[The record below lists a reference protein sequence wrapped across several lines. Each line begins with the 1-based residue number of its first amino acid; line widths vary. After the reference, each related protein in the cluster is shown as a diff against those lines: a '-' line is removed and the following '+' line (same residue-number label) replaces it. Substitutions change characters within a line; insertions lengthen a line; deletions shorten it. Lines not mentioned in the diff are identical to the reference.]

1 MTMKRLMLVWVM
13 IMCLIP
19 MNVRGSAV
27 MNDFHYEQY
36 EKLYFKMIEQYP
48 EPENTAFSEY
58 PAAGRALF
66 IVLIFDME
74 IQNGGL
80 AQFFWNC
87 GVIYAKLLPDALRF
101 TGLSD
106 VADLYESFI
115 HDNDITLDVIASFRE
130 RAPGFVESYE
140 WYDWYD
146 YDTFDDAYMRIWEE
160 TDINQRFIDYSDH
173 HPEIWDT
180 P

>member
-1 MTMKRLMLVWVM
+1 MTMKRLMLVCVM
-13 IMCLIP
+13 MLCLLP
-19 MNVRGSAV
+19 VNARGDAV
-27 MNDFHYEQY
+27 VKDFHYEQY
-36 EKLYFKMIEQYP
+36 EKLYLNMIDQYP
-48 EPENTAFSEY
+48 DPDNEAFSDY

-66 IVLIFDME
+66 VVLIFDME

-87 GVIYAKLLPDALRF
+87 GISYAKLLPDALRS

-106 VADLYESFI
+106 VADLYESFLR
-115 HDNDITLDVIASFRE
+115 NNGITLDFIASFRD
-130 RAPGFVESYE
+130 RVPGFAEY
-140 WYDWYD
+140 YKCYN

-160 TDINQRFIDYSDH
+160 TDINKRFIDYSDH

>member
-1 MTMKRLMLVWVM
+1 MNMKRLMLVWIM

-19 MNVRGSAV
+19 MNVRGYAV

-48 EPENTAFSEY
+48 DPENAAFSEY

-66 IVLIFDME
+66 VVLIFDME

-87 GVIYAKLLPDALRF
+87 GVIYAKLLPDALRS

-106 VADLYESFI
+106 VADLYESFLR
-115 HDNDITLDVIASFRE
+115 DNDISLDFIASFKE
-130 RAPGFVESYE
+130 SVPEFVQYYE
-140 WYDWYD
+140 WYDYD
-146 YDTFDDAYMRIWEE
+146 SFDEAYMRIWEE

>member
-1 MTMKRLMLVWVM
+1 MTMKRLMMICVM
-13 IMCLIP
+13 ILCLVP
-19 MNVRGSAV
+19 MNVRGDAV
-27 MNDFHYEQY
+27 MRDFHYEQY
-36 EKLYFKMIEQYP
+36 EELYFKMIEQYP
-48 EPENTAFSEY
+48 DPGNAAFSGY
-58 PAAGRALF
+58 PGAGRALF
-66 IVLIFDME
+66 VVLIFDME
-74 IQNGGL
+74 IQNGVL

-87 GVIYAKLLPDALRF
+87 GASYAELLPDALRF

-106 VADLYESFI
+106 VADLYEGFLR
-115 HDNDITLDVIASFRE
+115 DNAITLDIIASFRD

-140 WYDWYD
+140 WYDYE
-146 YDTFDDAYMRIWEE
+146 TFDSAYMRIWQE

>member
-1 MTMKRLMLVWVM
+1 MKRLMLVCVM
-13 IMCLIP
+13 ILCMAP
-19 MNVRGSAV
+19 MNVMGDNM
-27 MNDFHYEQY
+27 MNEFHYEQY
-36 EKLYFKMIEQYP
+36 EELYSKMIEQYP
-48 EPENTAFSEY
+48 DPLNAAFPEY

-66 IVLIFDME
+66 VVLIFDME

-87 GVIYAKLLPDALRF
+87 GASYAKLLPDALRF

-106 VADLYESFI
+106 VADLYESFLL
-115 HDNDITLDVIASFRE
+115 DNGITLDIIASFRE
-130 RAPGFVESYE
+130 RAPEFVESYE
-140 WYDWYD
+140 WYD
-146 YDTFDDAYMRIWEE
+146 YDTFDDAYMRIWKD
-160 TDINQRFIDYSDH
+160 TDINQRFIDYSNL

>member
-1 MTMKRLMLVWVM
+1 MKRRTAAWMMML
-13 IMCLIP
+13 CLVP
-19 MNVRGSAV
+19 MRVTGDDM

-36 EKLYFKMIEQYP
+36 EELYFKMIEQYP
-48 EPENTAFSEY
+48 DPGNAAFSEY
-58 PAAGRALF
+58 PGAGRALF
-66 IVLIFDME
+66 VVLIFDME

-87 GVIYAKLLPDALRF
+87 GASYAELLPDALRF

-106 VADLYESFI
+106 VADLYEGFLR
-115 HDNDITLDVIASFRE
+115 DNAITLDIIASFRD

-140 WYDWYD
+140 WYDYE
-146 YDTFDDAYMRIWEE
+146 TFDSAYMRIWQE

>member
-1 MTMKRLMLVWVM
+1 MNMKRLMLVWVM

-19 MNVRGSAV
+19 MNVRGYAV

-48 EPENTAFSEY
+48 DPENAAFSEY

-66 IVLIFDME
+66 VVLIFDME

-80 AQFFWNC
+80 AQFFRNC
-87 GVIYAKLLPDALRF
+87 GVIYAKLLPDALRS

-106 VADLYESFI
+106 VADLYESFLR
-115 HDNDITLDVIASFRE
+115 DNDISLDFIASFKE
-130 RAPGFVESYE
+130 RVPEFVQYYE
-140 WYDWYD
+140 WYDYD
-146 YDTFDDAYMRIWEE
+146 SFDEAYMRIWEE